1 MYNNFK
7 DIFVYV
13 YLQIRRQDFVNFS
26 GDFGFYGSV
35 VYQSESVF
43 LGMFIIQFSNFLL
56 RKYFVL
62 GGDYFVVQYGN
73 ILLELMKQIQNF
85 KYLLSQG
92 QDVVG
97 VKSISFSVNFSDI
110 LFFSGLFYN
119 LGVLL
124 G

>member
-1 MYNNFK
+1 
-7 DIFVYV
+7 
-13 YLQIRRQDFVNFS
+13 
-26 GDFGFYGSV
+26 
-35 VYQSESVF
+35 
-43 LGMFIIQFSNFLL
+43 MFIIQFSNFLL

-73 ILLELMKQIQNF
+73 ILLELMKQIQNL